1 MLSLPKELIIHIS
14 TFTERIDVR
23 YDNPNCNY
31 DYDFYYEYP
40 MWNLYATCKTF
51 QWMLLSTE
59 CLRLCADESI
69 VTTNIN
75 GVYHGKHYDM
85 MFDDIDYY
93 VNGDIVDSKKCDKKV
108 MSEYPI
114 VKLLIDK
121 NNCDYIYIN
130 KIIG

>member
-14 TFTERIDVR
+14 TFMERITDLER
-23 YDNPNCNY
+23 NY
-31 DYDFYYEYP
+31 KYDFYSEYP
-40 MWNLYATCKTF
+40 MWNLYATCKSF
-51 QWMLLSTE
+51 EWMLRSTE
-59 CLRLCADESI
+59 CLRLCVDESI

-85 MFDDIDYY
+85 MFNDVDYY
-93 VNGDIVDSKKCDKKV
+93 VNGSILYTEKCDRKV

-121 NNCDYIYIN
+121 NNCDYIYLKYN
-130 KIIG
+130 S